1 MRPDTRGTGSGG
13 AAYGKEAFS
22 MISIKP
28 PGLKPGDTIGFFS
41 PSSAATAWAPN
52 RFARA
57 RDFLGAQGFRLKA
70 GSLTGAQDHWR
81 SGSIAARASELNT
94 LIRDPQVRAIMSVIG
109 GSNSNS
115 LLPYL
120 DYEALK
126 RDPKILI
133 GYSDVTALLLGVYA
147 QTGLV
152 TFYGPALVASFGE
165 LAPLVNETLA
175 GFEQICLAA
184 GASLPHRLPTPAHWT
199 EERLDWE
206 HQGRAKQ
213 CQPNRLISV
222 GSGKVRGRLMG
233 GNLNTLAG
241 IWGSPYMPAI
251 EPGDILL
258 LEDSLKT
265 AETVERSFAHLKLC
279 GVFDRIGALVL
290 GKHEL
295 FNAQGSGKRPLDILL
310 EVVGE
315 PGFPILAEFDC
326 AHTHPMLTLPLGIQA
341 ELDLDSQSL
350 TLCEPWLC

>member
-1 MRPDTRGTGSGG
+1 MTLL
-13 AAYGKEAFS
+13 
-22 MISIKP
+22 KP
-28 PGLKPGDTIGFFS
+28 PGLNPGDTIGFFS

-57 RDFLGAQGFRLKA
+57 KAYLAAQGFELKA
-70 GSLTGAQDHWR
+70 GSLTGEQDHWR
-81 SGSIAARASELNT
+81 SGSIAARAAELNA

-120 DYEALK
+120 DFDALK
-126 RDPKILI
+126 RDPKIVI
-133 GYSDVTALLLGVYA
+133 GYSDVTALLLGIHA

-165 LAPLVNETLA
+165 LSPLVDETLA
-175 GFEQICLAA
+175 GFLSVCMAG
-184 GASLPHRLPTPAHWT
+184 GASLPHRLPTPTQWT

-206 HQGRAKQ
+206 HQTRAKQ
-213 CQPNRLISV
+213 CWPNRLISV
-222 GSGKVRGRLMG
+222 GTGRVRGRLIG

-241 IWGSPYMPAI
+241 IWGSPFMPSI
-251 EPGDILL
+251 ERGDILL

-295 FNAQGSGKRPLDILL
+295 FDSQGSGRRPLDILL

-315 PGFPILAEFDC
+315 PTFPILAEYDC
-326 AHTHPMLTLPLGIQA
+326 AHTHPMLTLPLGIEA
-341 ELDLDSQSL
+341 ELDLDAQSL
-350 TLCEPWLC
+350 TLCESWLGE

>member
-1 MRPDTRGTGSGG
+1 MTLL
-13 AAYGKEAFS
+13 
-22 MISIKP
+22 KP
-28 PGLKPGDTIGFFS
+28 PGLNPGDTIGFFS

-57 RDFLGAQGFRLKA
+57 KAYLAAQGFELKA
-70 GSLTGAQDHWR
+70 GSLTGEQDHWR
-81 SGSIAARASELNT
+81 SGSIAARAAELNA

-109 GSNSNS
+109 GRNSNS

-120 DYEALK
+120 DFDALK
-126 RDPKILI
+126 RDPKIVI
-133 GYSDVTALLLGVYA
+133 GYSDVTALLLGIHA

-165 LAPLVNETLA
+165 LSPLVDETLA
-175 GFEQICLAA
+175 GFLSVCMAG
-184 GASLPHRLPTPAHWT
+184 GASLPHRLPTPTQWT

-206 HQGRAKQ
+206 HQTRAKQ
-213 CQPNRLISV
+213 CWPNRLISV
-222 GSGKVRGRLMG
+222 GTGRVRGRLIG

-241 IWGSPYMPAI
+241 IWGSPFMPSI
-251 EPGDILL
+251 ERGDILL

-279 GVFDRIGALVL
+279 GVFERIGALVL

-295 FNAQGSGKRPLDILL
+295 FNAQGSGRRPLDILL

-315 PGFPILAEFDC
+315 PTFPILAEYDC
-326 AHTHPMLTLPLGIQA
+326 AHSHPMLTLPLGIEA
-341 ELDLDSQSL
+341 ELDLDAQSL
-350 TLCEPWLC
+350 TLCESWLGE

>member
-1 MRPDTRGTGSGG
+1 MTLR
-13 AAYGKEAFS
+13 
-22 MISIKP
+22 KP
-28 PGLKPGDTIGFFS
+28 AGLKPGDTIGFFS
-41 PSSAATAWAPN
+41 PSCAATAWAPH

-57 RDFLGAQGFRLKA
+57 KAYLTAQGFELKA

-81 SGSIAARASELNT
+81 SGSIAARAEELNG
-94 LIRDPQVRAIMSVIG
+94 LIRDPEVRAIMSVIG

-133 GYSDVTALLLGVYA
+133 GYSDVTALLLGIHA
-147 QTGLV
+147 QTDLV

-165 LAPLVNETLA
+165 LSPLVNETLA
-175 GFEQICLAA
+175 GFRQICLTGGAA
-184 GASLPHRLPTPAHWT
+184 APHTLPTPTQWT
-199 EERLDWE
+199 DERLDWE
-206 HQGRAKQ
+206 NQTRAKQ

-233 GNLNTLAG
+233 GNLNTLTG
-241 IWGSPYMPAI
+241 IWGSPYMPPIAR
-251 EPGDILL
+251 GDILL
-258 LEDSLKT
+258 LEDSLLS
-265 AETVERSFAHLKLC
+265 AETVERSFVHLKLC
-279 GVFDRIGALVL
+279 GVFERIGALVL

-295 FNAQGSGKRPLDILL
+295 FDGQGSGRRPLDILL

-315 PGFPILAEFDC
+315 PTFPILAEFDC

-341 ELDLDSQSL
+341 ELDLDGQCL
-350 TLCEPWLC
+350 TLLESWLR